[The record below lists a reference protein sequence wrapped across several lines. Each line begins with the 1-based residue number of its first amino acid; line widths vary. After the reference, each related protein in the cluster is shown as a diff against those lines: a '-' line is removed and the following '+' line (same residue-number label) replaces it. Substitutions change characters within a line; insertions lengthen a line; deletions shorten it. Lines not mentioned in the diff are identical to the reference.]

1 MHNRLLSFYSHQ
13 QLHSDMLVQPTRFPG
28 TAGMRPGMLATATT
42 QPSIRQW
49 AISGVLP
56 YIAHQNPD
64 PADQGLSGAA
74 QDTKGPP
81 TCSQDT

>member
-1 MHNRLLSFYSHQ
+1 
-13 QLHSDMLVQPTRFPG
+13 MLVQPTRFPG
-28 TAGMRPGMLATATT
+28 TAGMRPGMLATAPT

-64 PADQGLSGAA
+64 PVDQGLPGAA

>member
-1 MHNRLLSFYSHQ
+1 
-13 QLHSDMLVQPTRFPG
+13 MLVQPTRLPG
-28 TAGMRPGMLATATT
+28 TAGMPTLIADDPDRPDPERPDNRTHAEV
-42 QPSIRQW
+42 RQW

-64 PADQGLSGAA
+64 AADQGLPGAA

>member
-1 MHNRLLSFYSHQ
+1 
-13 QLHSDMLVQPTRFPG
+13 MLVQPTRFPG
-28 TAGMRPGMLATATT
+28 TAGMPAGMLATAPT

-64 PADQGLSGAA
+64 PADQGLPGAA

-81 TCSQDT
+81 TCYQDT

>member
-1 MHNRLLSFYSHQ
+1 
-13 QLHSDMLVQPTRFPG
+13 MLVQPTRFPG
-28 TAGMRPGMLATATT
+28 TAGMPAGMLATAPT

-56 YIAHQNPD
+56 CIAHQNPD
-64 PADQGLSGAA
+64 HADQELSGAA

-81 TCSQDT
+81 TCSRDT

>member
-1 MHNRLLSFYSHQ
+1 MQKRLLLFYSHQ

-28 TAGMRPGMLATATT
+28 TAGMRLVCTRTHAAVYPPVGN
-42 QPSIRQW
+42 P
-49 AISGVLP
+49 GVLP

-64 PADQGLSGAA
+64 PADQGLPGAA

-81 TCSQDT
+81 TCSHDT